1 MLLNAQQLALEILSN
16 MCCPD
21 GEIAVKV
28 VLKKNFIVLVHFGS
42 SILWQDIS
50 KDF

>member
-21 GEIAVKV
+21 GEIAVRV
-28 VLKKNFIVLVHFGS
+28 VKTTFIYNMYSALCFS
-42 SILWQDIS
+42 CTIIR
-50 KDF
+50 